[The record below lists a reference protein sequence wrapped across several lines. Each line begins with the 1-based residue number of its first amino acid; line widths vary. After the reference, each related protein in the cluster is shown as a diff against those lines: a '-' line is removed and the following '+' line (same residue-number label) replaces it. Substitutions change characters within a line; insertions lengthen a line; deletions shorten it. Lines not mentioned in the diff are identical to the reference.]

1 MRLPSFIKLPKNRKF
16 NFPSRH
22 YDPSRDD
29 LEQRI
34 SNIKNNKKKFFER
47 SRNQAEINT
56 SKLQLIIA
64 FILSFLIFGWILIG
78 NKIFIFTILIPL
90 GFILKKIF
98 N

>member
-34 SNIKNNKKKFFER
+34 SNAKNKKKFFER
-47 SRNQAEINT
+47 SRNQTEINT
-56 SKLQLIIA
+56 SKLQLMIA

-78 NKIFIFTILIPL
+78 NKIFIFTLLIPI
-90 GFILKKIF
+90 GFIVKKIF

>member
-34 SNIKNNKKKFFER
+34 SNAKNKKKFFER

-56 SKLQLIIA
+56 SKLQLVIA

-78 NKIFIFTILIPL
+78 NKIFIFTLLIPL
-90 GFILKKIF
+90 GFIVKKIF

>member
-1 MRLPSFIKLPKNRKF
+1 VRLPSFIKLPKNRKF

-34 SNIKNNKKKFFER
+34 SNAKNKKKFFER
-47 SRNQAEINT
+47 SRNQTEINT
-56 SKLQLIIA
+56 SKLQLMIA

-78 NKIFIFTILIPL
+78 NKIFIFTLLIPI
-90 GFILKKIF
+90 GFIVKKIF